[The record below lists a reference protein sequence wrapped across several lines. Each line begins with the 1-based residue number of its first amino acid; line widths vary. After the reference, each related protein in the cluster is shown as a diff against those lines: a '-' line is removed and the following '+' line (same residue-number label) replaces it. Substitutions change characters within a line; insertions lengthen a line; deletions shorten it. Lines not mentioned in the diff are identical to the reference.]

1 MKRYWMDTETYDG
14 SSYIAHPVKDS
25 DGDWVR
31 YSDAQ
36 AEIARLQA
44 EVDYWKGYIS
54 SANHQRDAAN
64 ARASNAHNAAID
76 AAAAQVTLGDTV
88 TNTQRKILALK
99 RPVSGNRGGA

>member
-1 MKRYWMDTETYDG
+1 MQRYDPWKAGRGGTGMVQG
-14 SSYIAHPVKDS
+14 SS
-25 DGDWVR
+25 GDYVLH
-31 YSDAQ
+31 SEAQ

-44 EVDYWKGYIS
+44 EVDYWRGYVS

-76 AAAAQVTLGDTV
+76 ASAAQVTLGDTV